1 MAEAETL
8 MIAGR
13 IDENVEGID
22 EGVKEVKES
31 VAGVNVKL
39 ESARTEAQAVHRKVS
54 LINTGD
60 IFLSSLTPGY
70 VLTLLG

>member
-39 ESARTEAQAVHRKVS
+39 ESARTEAGRPS
-54 LINTGD
+54 
-60 IFLSSLTPGY
+60 
-70 VLTLLG
+70 